1 MTQMHSLT
9 RTCSLTRTSGR
20 LRYRLFSPPRP
31 ATRQTSD
38 SELCASNSDLH
49 VSDSDLAGP
58 IHHAADLRPNGVTG
72 CGTTLNGAVSAD
84 GDLP

>member
-1 MTQMHSLT
+1 MRNLT

-20 LRYRLFSPPRP
+20 LRYRMFSPPRP

-38 SELCASNSDLH
+38 SELRVPNSDLH

-58 IHHAADLRPNGVTG
+58 AIDHAADLGPNGVMG
-72 CGTTLNGAVSAD
+72 CGASLNGAVSGD